1 MGNLRVLIFGADG
14 FLGKSLAAEFERCG
28 LNVLRVNRLLL
39 PFGGGNEQFRL
50 RTIIE
55 DFSPDIVV
63 NAIGQIDNQ
72 LEATPDSIFSSIF
85 LPTFYLFDYFR
96 SAQVARKVTVLTF
109 GSEAEGQ
116 PRKRYP
122 IYSALKTAEA
132 NLVLTAGEYF
142 AETNI
147 CWVRLKLPRLHGGL
161 GLAGVADKPPSEK
174 ASFENV
180 WKKVRT
186 ALALD
191 YKLGEINA

>member
-1 MGNLRVLIFGADG
+1 LDNLRVLVFGADG
-14 FLGKSLAAEFERCG
+14 FLGRSLSAEFERCG
-28 LNVLRVNRLLL
+28 LNVLRVNRSLLS
-39 PFGGGNEQFRL
+39 FGGGNEQFRL

-72 LEATPDSIFSSIF
+72 LEATPDSIFRSIF

-96 SAQVARKVTVLTF
+96 SKEVARKVTVLTF

-116 PRKRYP
+116 PRKKYP

-132 NLVLTAGEYF
+132 NLVLTAREYF

-147 CWVRLKLPRLHGGL
+147 CWVRVKLPRLDGGL
-161 GLAGVADKPPSEK
+161 GLVGVSDRPPSEK
-174 ASFENV
+174 VSFENV

-186 ALALD
+186 ALRLD
-191 YKLGEINA
+191 YTLGEING